1 MRATKESV
9 LHYLKELKAE
19 FLQEGITTFALFG
32 SFAKDTHGVYSDI
45 DVAIAKSSDYLTHNS
60 SYAYFET
67 IAKIKEKIRK
77 KFHRNSDVFDLDS
90 QSPFKETIQKELIYV

>member
-1 MRATKESV
+1 MRATKDDI

-19 FLQEGITTFALFG
+19 FSKDGITTFALFG

-45 DVAIAKSSDYLTHNS
+45 DVAIAK
-60 SYAYFET
+60 
-67 IAKIKEKIRK
+67 IKDKIRK
-77 KFHRNSDVFDLDS
+77 KFHRNSDVFDLGS

>member
-1 MRATKESV
+1 MRATKDDI

-19 FLQEGITTFALFG
+19 FSKDGITTFALFG

-45 DVAIAKSSDYLTHNS
+45 DVAIAKSSDYLSYNS

-67 IAKIKEKIRK
+67 IAKIKDKIRK

-90 QSPFKETIQKELIYV
+90 QSSFKETIQKELIYV

>member
-1 MRATKESV
+1 MRATKDDI

-19 FLQEGITTFALFG
+19 FSKDGITTFALFG

-45 DVAIAKSSDYLTHNS
+45 DVAIAK
-60 SYAYFET
+60 
-67 IAKIKEKIRK
+67 IKDKIRK